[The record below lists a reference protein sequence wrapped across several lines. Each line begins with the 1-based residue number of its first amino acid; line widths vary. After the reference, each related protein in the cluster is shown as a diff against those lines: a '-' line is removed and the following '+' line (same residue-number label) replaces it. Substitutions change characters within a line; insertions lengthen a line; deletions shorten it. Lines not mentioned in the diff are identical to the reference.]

1 MEEVVIAI
9 LAKDKG
15 YCLDFYLNC
24 IANQNYDKSK
34 IHLYIRTNDNK
45 DNTKD
50 ILDQFIKKYANE
62 YSSIYYDNSSI
73 SETLKKYTEHEWNSE
88 RFKILGKIRQE
99 SINHAINL
107 NAHYFVVDCDNFIT
121 PNTLIDL
128 YESRRL
134 NCIGPMLRLTRDHH
148 YSNYHNRATPEGYF
162 NNNNFYL
169 SILYREIKGL
179 IEVDTIHCTYFLNKS
194 ILKEVTYDDNS
205 LRYEY
210 AIFSDNFR
218 KKGITQYLDNSKF
231 YGFLYLNDQIDL
243 NFKKYVK
250 TYWETEYNEMNIQ

>member
-50 ILDQFIKKYANE
+50 ILDQFIKKYVDE
-62 YSSIYYDNSSI
+62 YSSIYYDNSSV

-99 SINHAINL
+99 SINYAINL

-121 PNTLIDL
+121 PNTLID
-128 YESRRL
+128 Y
-134 NCIGPMLRLTRDHH
+134 D
-148 YSNYHNRATPEGYF
+148 
-162 NNNNFYL
+162 NNDFYL
-169 SILYREIKGL
+169 PILYREIKGL